1 MSKSEE
7 ITNIATKRGFFFP
20 TAEIYNAKAGF
31 WTYGHLGKLMRSK
44 FENLWLK
51 HFLSLDDNYWEIDGS
66 YILPQKVFEASGHLE
81 NFKDPLTGCKKCH
94 FRFRADELIE
104 DNTKEKAEG
113 LDEKELTKLIK
124 KHKLK
129 CPKCR
134 GELEDVK
141 FFNMMFELKLG
152 ATGQDSVYLA
162 PETAQNPF
170 ISFKREFEA
179 LRRKLPMGLAMI
191 GRSFR
196 NEISPRQGFFRLRE
210 FNQAE
215 LQIFFD
221 PAEVNKHKD
230 WDSVKDYKLIVSFD
244 GKKEKEIKASELVKK
259 KIPKFYIYH
268 LVKIQ
273 EFYLDKIKIP
283 KNKFRFRQLTDKE
296 KAFYNKVHFDIE
308 IDMETLNGFKEIGGL
323 HYRTDHDLK
332 GHEKVSGEKFTV
344 QVGDKKV
351 MPHVLEISLGIDRS
365 VWAMMDVFFK
375 KEKNRSLFSFP
386 FSVCPIEAAVF
397 PLVNK
402 DKLPEKAEQIYNMLN
417 KIFVTIYDKSGSIGK
432 MYRRVDEIGCPAM
445 ITVDHQT
452 LKDDTVT
459 LRNRDD
465 MKQIRVKVE
474 ELPATLVKLYTGTD
488 LKELGKII

>member
-1 MSKSEE
+1 
-7 ITNIATKRGFFFP
+7 
-20 TAEIYNAKAGF
+20 
-31 WTYGHLGKLMRSK
+31 
-44 FENLWLK
+44 
-51 HFLSLDDNYWEIDGS
+51 
-66 YILPQKVFEASGHLE
+66 
-81 NFKDPLTGCKKCH
+81 
-94 FRFRADELIE
+94 
-104 DNTKEKAEG
+104 
-113 LDEKELTKLIK
+113 
-124 KHKLK
+124 
-129 CPKCR
+129 
-134 GELEDVK
+134 
-141 FFNMMFELKLG
+141 MMFELKLG

-162 PETAQNPF
+162 PETAQNSF

-323 HYRTDHDLK
+323 HYRTDHDLR

-375 KEKNRSLFSFP
+375 KEKNRDLFLFP

-474 ELPATLVKLYTGTD
+474 DLPATLVKLYTSTD